1 MKAQIEYYVD
11 SVFFT
16 VRDHAL
22 RTARDLDVAWIIA
35 TGNYVVAMVASDAEV
50 RLNQLVGVVG
60 CLSCR
65 FEYSPH

>member
-35 TGNYVVAMVASDAEV
+35 TGNYVVAMVASDAE
-50 RLNQLVGVVG
+50 
-60 CLSCR
+60 SACR
-65 FEYSPH
+65 VCWVFVMPL